1 MSEWIEIG
9 KLDDIPVRGARV
21 VRTPDG
27 EVAVFRTGDDRL
39 FALDNRCP
47 HKDGPLSEGIVFD
60 HKVACPLHNWK
71 IELETGSAVAPDEGC
86 VRTYP
91 VEVSAEGVV
100 RLCLAQAAA

>member
-9 KLDDIPVRGARV
+9 KLEDIPVRGARV

-60 HKVACPLHNWK
+60 HRVACPLHNWK
-71 IELETGSAVAPDEGC
+71 IELETGNAVAPDEGC

-100 RLCLAQAAA
+100 RLRLAQAAA